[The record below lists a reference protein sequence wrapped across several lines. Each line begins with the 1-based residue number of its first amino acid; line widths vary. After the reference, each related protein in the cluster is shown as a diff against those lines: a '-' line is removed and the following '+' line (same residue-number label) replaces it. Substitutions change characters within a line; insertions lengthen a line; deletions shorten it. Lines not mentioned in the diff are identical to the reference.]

1 MQNGIKR
8 KKFTQTAAII
18 GATGLIGSRL
28 LKLLQNNSYFSSIR
42 VLSRRPV
49 SISDPKTVVRV
60 IDFADE
66 EEFRDAVAGS
76 DALFCAV
83 GTTQKKVDGDE
94 EAYRK
99 VDYDIPVNASRYCAE
114 TGCPKFLIVSSVG
127 ADSSSGNF
135 YLKLK
140 GEVEDAVKVS
150 GVPSV
155 SIFRPSILLG
165 KRDESRPGET
175 FGKIVMSAFSFLLPS
190 RIKPVDASVV
200 AGAMLAAAKS
210 GKIGAEIYQYNE
222 LMKLNSELKQ
232 YYRL

>member
-1 MQNGIKR
+1 MTVHNR
-8 KKFTQTAAII
+8 NLQTAAII

-28 LKLLQNNSYFSSIR
+28 LTLLQNDSYFSSIR

-49 SISDPKTVVRV
+49 SISHSKTDVRV
-60 IDFADE
+60 IDFSDE
-66 EEFRDAVAGS
+66 EQFRDAVAGS

-83 GTTQKKVDGDE
+83 GTTQKKTDGDE

-99 VDYDIPVNASRYCAE
+99 VDYDIPVNAARYCAE
-114 TGCPKFLIVSSVG
+114 TGCQKFLLVSSVG

-135 YLKLK
+135 YIKLK
-140 GEVEDAVKVS
+140 GEVEDAVKLS

-155 SIFRPSILLG
+155 SIFRPSMLLG
-165 KRDESRPGET
+165 KRNESRPGEAIM
-175 FGKIVMSAFSFLLPS
+175 KVVMNAFSLLLPS

-210 GKIGAEIYQYNE
+210 DKLGAEIYQYNE
-222 LMKLNSELKQ
+222 IVKLNSELKQ
-232 YYRL
+232 Q

>member
-1 MQNGIKR
+1 MSVSTSLTK
-8 KKFTQTAAII
+8 TAAII

-28 LKLLQNNSYFSSIR
+28 LNLLQDDSYYSSIR

-49 SISDPKTVVRV
+49 SISNPKADVRV
-60 IDFADE
+60 IDFSDE
-66 EEFRDAVAGS
+66 RQFRDVIAGC

-83 GTTQKKVDGDE
+83 GTTQKKTEGDE

-99 VDYDIPVNASRYCAE
+99 VDFDIPVNAARYCAE
-114 TGCPKFLIVSSVG
+114 TGCPKFLLVSSVG

-140 GEVEDAVKVS
+140 GEVEDAVKLS

-165 KRDESRPGET
+165 RRNESRPGEA
-175 FGKIVMSAFSFLLPS
+175 FGKIVMSTFSFLLPS

-210 GKIGAEIYQYNE
+210 GKLGAEIYQYNE
-222 LMKLNSELKQ
+222 LMKLNRELKKEH
-232 YYRL
+232 RS

>member
-1 MQNGIKR
+1 MPDNSDHTR
-8 KKFTQTAAII
+8 TATII

-28 LKLLQNNSYFSSIR
+28 LNLLRDDGYFTAIR
-42 VLSRRPV
+42 LLSRRPLELLHSNV
-49 SISDPKTVVRV
+49 EVRV
-60 IDFADE
+60 IDFSDPDQ
-66 EEFRDAVAGS
+66 FRSAIEGS
-76 DALFCAV
+76 DAVFCSV

-99 VDYDIPVNASRYCAE
+99 VDYDIPVNAARHCAE
-114 TGCPKFLIVSSVG
+114 TGCQKFLLVSSVG

-150 GVPSV
+150 GVSSV

-165 KRDESRPGET
+165 KRNESRPGET
-175 FGKIVMSAFSFLLPS
+175 IGKFVMSTFSFLLPS
-190 RIKPVDASVV
+190 RIKPVNASVV

-210 GKIGAEIYQYNE
+210 GKLGAEIYQYNE
-222 LMKLNSELKQ
+222 IVKLNGELKQ
-232 YYRL
+232 PYRS